1 MMRQQTVVKPRRI
14 GRGGAV
20 RWVVLGAAALFGVL
34 LLAGC
39 NVATAQ
45 DPSADELAQQRQEN
59 SDLQK
64 QIEELEDEQDE
75 RNEADLQR
83 QIDELEEQQD
93 KAGAGHVGSQGSR
106 QQAGCTRRWPQRGRR
121 RKGRR
126 RVLRQL
132 RRWRLGR
139 HLRAVVVQLH
149 VLLHA

>member
-1 MMRQQTVVKPRRI
+1 MVTKEVKPTRI

-39 NVATAQ
+39 NQATAQ

-75 RNEADLQR
+75 RDQDDLQQADRRTGSTQQEKDEKSKGGSTPAPAALEAR
-83 QIDELEEQQD
+83 Q
-93 KAGAGHVGSQGSR
+93 H
-106 QQAGCTRRWPQRGRR
+106 RRHRYGWGRALD
-121 RKGRR
+121 GR
-126 RVLRQL
+126 
-132 RRWRLGR
+132 
-139 HLRAVVVQLH
+139 
-149 VLLHA
+149 

>member
-1 MMRQQTVVKPRRI
+1 MVTKEVKARHI

-20 RWVVLGAAALFGVL
+20 RWVVLGAVALFGVL

-39 NVATAQ
+39 NQATAQ
-45 DPSADELAQQRQEN
+45 DSSADELAQQRQEN

-93 KAGAGHVGSQGSR
+93 KQQE
-106 QQAGCTRRWPQRGRR
+106 QQAEAKQPQQKDAKSEGGSTPAPAPQ
-121 RKGRR
+121 K
-126 RVLRQL
+126 LPTSATPL
-132 RRWRLGR
+132 RLGTALDGR
-139 HLRAVVVQLH
+139 
-149 VLLHA
+149 

>member
-1 MMRQQTVVKPRRI
+1 MVTKKVKARRV

-39 NVATAQ
+39 SQAPAQ

-75 RNEADLQR
+75 RDKADVQR
-83 QIDELEEQQD
+83 QIED
-93 KAGAGHVGSQGSR
+93 
-106 QQAGCTRRWPQRGRR
+106 
-121 RKGRR
+121 
-126 RVLRQL
+126 
-132 RRWRLGR
+132 
-139 HLRAVVVQLH
+139 
-149 VLLHA
+149 